1 MSMKQPRAASVKQ
14 RAFIAYLGYPA
25 PETATAEEA
34 SNFIDMAMA
43 NESYQP
49 LLSRWNTD
57 KIKLHPD
64 IYHEEAATQKA
75 ERFTAI
81 FEFCESERE
90 TYQDLDPTYWPLK
103 KLTLKVCKQ
112 AVEWLDS
119 GYAGWD
125 TDLYDPEQ
133 YGGINEKIIETYFVP
148 AISNVA
154 PEFIKKE
161 RSGNPNPIG
170 RKKEN
175 SETPSKQKLQPTK
188 KQKRKRGCLWWAFM
202 LFLAWIAFSIF
213 VGVFVVFFK

>member
-1 MSMKQPRAASVKQ
+1 MKQPRPASVKQ
-14 RAFIAYLGYPA
+14 RAFIAYLGYTN

-43 NESYQP
+43 NEAYQP

-64 IYHEEAATQKA
+64 IYHEEAASQKA
-75 ERFTAI
+75 GRFTAI

-90 TYQDLDPTYWPLK
+90 TYQDLDSAYWPLK
-103 KLTLKVCKQ
+103 KLTLKACKQ
-112 AVEWLDS
+112 TVEWLDE

-125 TDLYDPEQ
+125 TELYDSEQ
-133 YGGINEKIIETYFVP
+133 YGGINEKVIETYFVP
-148 AISNVA
+148 AIANVA
-154 PEFIKKE
+154 PEFIKKD

-170 RKKEN
+170 QQKEN
-175 SETPSKQKLQPTK
+175 SETPSKEKRKAAK

-202 LFLAWIAFSIF
+202 IFLAWVAFSIF
-213 VGVFVVFFK
+213 AAFLK